1 MYKFLELSTEFFII
15 YYLSVFLIWYILLYL
30 SLCREMCKG
39 CELVTHFSLY
49 IYILHAR
56 WCFTVSGTAVG
67 LNRSK
72 RFRVSDYLKVWYGT
86 DYLKEYEYSTLITM
100 HKKMMQNKTNLLLEW
115 SQILYFTCHC

>member
-1 MYKFLELSTEFFII
+1 MPFSAVIVIFKKKLKESHTLMLDKMKLFSVQLSTEFFII

-56 WCFTVSGTAVG
+56 
-67 LNRSK
+67 
-72 RFRVSDYLKVWYGT
+72 
-86 DYLKEYEYSTLITM
+86 
-100 HKKMMQNKTNLLLEW
+100 
-115 SQILYFTCHC
+115 